1 MEKLLRLMGVIGP
14 RGLWQHNDILWLRA
28 CTSVKKHGHHMILIC
43 CNTNLGSLYTMVHSD
58 LHGNAVLVVLLV
70 LLERVS

>member
-14 RGLWQHNDILWLRA
+14 RGLWQHNDFFWLRA
-28 CTSVKKHGHHMILIC
+28 CTSVKMHGHHMILIC

-58 LHGNAVLVVLLV
+58 LPGNAVVVVLLV
-70 LLERVS
+70 LFERAS